1 MHRAIVAW
9 LCTLSAVAFAQ
20 QPPPGPA
27 TPGTPGTEQAAPPA
41 AAPGTEQA
49 TPPAPA
55 STSVEQVSATPVP
68 GATPSE
74 DWSMHSGRTM
84 GENQSAIAGEVGWP
98 GLQTEYMFGIKPF
111 LDLGARFEFD
121 WSFLGDTK
129 TTAPGIKL
137 QGIIRVHLLDMGK
150 VAMSFRFEPGFLT
163 FFFSSN
169 GVAALSPGPSPSTDF
184 RGVPRGPLATLRSP
198 RQVTAPPSYSSSSS
212 YSGTVFGIT
221 TPVGLEFGIPV
232 QSNFLLNAKVSV
244 PLTFTFGDV
253 NGGTIVPVMLGVGIE
268 YRFQPR
274 LSLIG
279 DLAAGPIFYVNSGTE
294 FGLQAQV
301 GVAYKL

>member
-9 LCTLSAVAFAQ
+9 LCMLSAVALAQ
-20 QPPPGPA
+20 QPPVNPA
-27 TPGTPGTEQAAPPA
+27 TPDTATTGQ

-55 STSVEQVSATPVP
+55 SPSVEQVSATQVP
-68 GATPSE
+68 GTAPSD
-74 DWSMHSGRTM
+74 DWSMHSGKTM
-84 GENQSAIAGEVGWP
+84 GENQSAIGGEVGWP

-150 VAMSFRFEPGFLT
+150 VVMSFRFEPGFLT

-169 GVAALSPGPSPSTDF
+169 GVNALSPGPSPSTDF
-184 RGVPRGPLATLRSP
+184 RSAPRGPLATLRSP
-198 RQVTAPPSYSSSSS
+198 RQITEPPPGSSSSGSS
-212 YSGTVFGIT
+212 YDGTLFGIT
-221 TPVGLEFGIPV
+221 TPVGLEFGMPV
-232 QSNFLLNAKVSV
+232 QQNFLLNAKVSV
-244 PLTFTFGDV
+244 PLTFTFGNV
-253 NGGTIVPVMLGVGIE
+253 NGGTIVPVMIGVGMEFRI
-268 YRFQPR
+268 QPR

-279 DLAAGPIFYVNSGTE
+279 DIAAGPIFYVNSGTE

-301 GVAYKL
+301 GVAYRL